1 MKLGKFG
8 LLIRLLKIMKMNEI
22 LSKNL
27 NALRNDKLKNKLLS
41 FINEG
46 KFERFSIDENLNIF
60 DKQNQVLMYEDMDA
74 ELIYVENAILSQTK
88 RYPFIFIYG
97 IGNALLLKRLCKAHY
112 QHIFVLEGNLELLI
126 LALSKVDLG
135 GELNLGG
142 IHLLDSEDPFAEFEL
157 SFYFNNPLILELHS
171 LYGLFIQN
179 NYYEKFFHQQMLNA
193 DLLCRKV
200 INNVLNA
207 KGVSI
212 PDAIFKTYKNFLFN
226 AKTMLY
232 NPPFQRLLSQRK
244 KSFKNAIV
252 VSAGPSLS
260 ANLTL
265 LKKYEEN
272 FVIFCVDGAYSVLCE
287 NGITPDYVINNDYLN
302 IALKFFE
309 ADIKEETMFICS
321 SLSSFEVVETLGV
334 RKNLCVILDPE
345 DPNVKLNF
353 LDDFGYI
360 KPGLFVS
367 YFAYCITMALGF
379 ENVIMLGQDLA
390 FSKEGNSHTDGFSL
404 GVRVEAD
411 IYEEYF
417 EVEGFGGGG
426 HKVLTHPVWNIY
438 RIYLEGFIAN
448 HAHLATFYNVSQT
461 GARIHNAVELSF
473 KECCERFA
481 TNIKPHFEPPKT
493 LTINKTQKLFDKFIF
508 FVKENIKACE
518 EVDMEALAL
527 QNALISILNSN
538 KDLPLEFLQ
547 KVDLNIRN
555 FNTIL
560 INNHLLQD
568 GKLGH
573 CVIKRG
579 DLIAEVYKKN
589 IIDEKEFLLHII
601 IAFAK
606 WLEFFRENLKI
617 KKDLLEEF
625 LSRKV

>member
-179 NYYEKFFHQQMLNA
+179 SYYEKFFHQQMLNA

-260 ANLTL
+260 ANLAL

-417 EVEGFGGGG
+417 EVEGFGGG

-481 TNIKPHFEPPKT
+481 TNIKPYFESPKT

>member
-1 MKLGKFG
+1 
-8 LLIRLLKIMKMNEI
+8 MKMNEI

-135 GELNLGG
+135 G

-179 NYYEKFFHQQMLNA
+179 SYYEKFFHQQMLNA

-411 IYEEYF
+411 FYEEYF
-417 EVEGFGGGG
+417 EVEGFGGG

>member
-179 NYYEKFFHQQMLNA
+179 SYYEKFFHQQMLNA

-481 TNIKPHFEPPKT
+481 ANIKPHFEPPKT

-601 IAFAK
+601 VAFAK

>member
-1 MKLGKFG
+1 M
-8 LLIRLLKIMKMNEI
+8 
-22 LSKNL
+22 
-27 NALRNDKLKNKLLS
+27 
-41 FINEG
+41 
-46 KFERFSIDENLNIF
+46 
-60 DKQNQVLMYEDMDA
+60 MYEDMDA

-135 GELNLGG
+135 G

-179 NYYEKFFHQQMLNA
+179 SYYEKFFHQQMLNA
-193 DLLCRKV
+193 DLLCLKV
-200 INNVLNA
+200 INNVLNS
-207 KGVSI
+207 KSVSA

-287 NGITPDYVINNDYLN
+287 NGITPDYVINNDYAN
-302 IALKFFE
+302 DALKFFE
-309 ADIKEETMFICS
+309 TDFKERTMFLCS
-321 SLSSFEVVETLGV
+321 CFSAFEVVEFLKE
-334 RKNLCVILDPE
+334 RNLCVILDPE

-367 YFAYCITMALGF
+367 YFAYCITMTLGF

-390 FSKEGNSHTDGFSL
+390 LSKEGNSHTDGFSL
-404 GVRVEAD
+404 GVRVEVD
-411 IYEEYF
+411 FYEEYF

-438 RIYLEGFIAN
+438 RIYLEDFIAN

-547 KVDLNIRN
+547 KVDLNIRK
-555 FNTIL
+555 FNAI
-560 INNHLLQD
+560 IANNSSMQEW
-568 GKLGH
+568 KLWH
-573 CVIKRG
+573 CIIKRG

-601 IAFAK
+601 VAFAK

>member
-1 MKLGKFG
+1 
-8 LLIRLLKIMKMNEI
+8 MKMNAI

-179 NYYEKFFHQQMLNA
+179 SYYEKFFHQQMLNA
-193 DLLCRKV
+193 DLLCLKV
-200 INNVLNA
+200 INNVLNS
-207 KGVSI
+207 KSVSA

-287 NGITPDYVINNDYLN
+287 NGITPDYVINNDYAN
-302 IALKFFE
+302 DALKFFE
-309 ADIKEETMFICS
+309 TDFKERTMFLCS
-321 SLSSFEVVETLGV
+321 CFSAFEVVEFLKE
-334 RKNLCVILDPE
+334 RNLCVILDPE

-367 YFAYCITMALGF
+367 YFAYCITMTLGF

-390 FSKEGNSHTDGFSL
+390 LSKEGNSHTDGFSL
-404 GVRVEAD
+404 GVRVEVD
-411 IYEEYF
+411 FYEEYF

-438 RIYLEGFIAN
+438 RIYLEDFIAN

-547 KVDLNIRN
+547 KVDLNIRK
-555 FNTIL
+555 FNAI
-560 INNHLLQD
+560 IANNSSMQEW
-568 GKLGH
+568 KLWH
-573 CVIKRG
+573 CIIKRG

-601 IAFAK
+601 VAFAK

>member
-179 NYYEKFFHQQMLNA
+179 SYYEKFFHQQMLNA

-287 NGITPDYVINNDYLN
+287 NGITPDYVINNDYAN
-302 IALKFFE
+302 DALKFFE
-309 ADIKEETMFICS
+309 TDFKERTMFLCS
-321 SLSSFEVVETLGV
+321 CFSAFEVVEFLKE
-334 RKNLCVILDPE
+334 RNLCVILDPE

-367 YFAYCITMALGF
+367 YFAYCITMTLGF

-390 FSKEGNSHTDGFSL
+390 LSKEGNSHTDGFSL
-404 GVRVEAD
+404 GVRVEVD
-411 IYEEYF
+411 FYEEYF

-438 RIYLEGFIAN
+438 RIYLEDFIAN

-547 KVDLNIRN
+547 KVDLNIRK
-555 FNTIL
+555 FNAI
-560 INNHLLQD
+560 IANNSSMQEW
-568 GKLGH
+568 KLWH
-573 CVIKRG
+573 CIIKRG

-601 IAFAK
+601 VAFAK

>member
-179 NYYEKFFHQQMLNA
+179 SYYEKFFHQQMLNA

-260 ANLTL
+260 ANLAL

-417 EVEGFGGGG
+417 EVEGFGGG

-481 TNIKPHFEPPKT
+481 TNIKPYFEPPKT

-579 DLIAEVYKKN
+579 DL
-589 IIDEKEFLLHII
+589 
-601 IAFAK
+601 
-606 WLEFFRENLKI
+606 
-617 KKDLLEEF
+617 
-625 LSRKV
+625 

>member
-1 MKLGKFG
+1 M
-8 LLIRLLKIMKMNEI
+8 
-22 LSKNL
+22 
-27 NALRNDKLKNKLLS
+27 
-41 FINEG
+41 
-46 KFERFSIDENLNIF
+46 
-60 DKQNQVLMYEDMDA
+60 MYEDMGA
-74 ELIYVENAILSQTK
+74 ELDFVENAILSQTK

-135 GELNLGG
+135 G

-179 NYYEKFFHQQMLNA
+179 SYYEKFFHQQMLNA
-193 DLLCRKV
+193 DLLCLKV
-200 INNVLNA
+200 INNVLNS
-207 KGVSI
+207 KSVSA

-287 NGITPDYVINNDYLN
+287 NGITPDYVINNDYAN
-302 IALKFFE
+302 DALKFFE
-309 ADIKEETMFICS
+309 TDFKERTMFLCS
-321 SLSSFEVVETLGV
+321 CFSAFEVVEFLKE
-334 RKNLCVILDPE
+334 RNLCVILDPE

-367 YFAYCITMALGF
+367 YFAYCITMTLGF

-390 FSKEGNSHTDGFSL
+390 LSKEGNSHTDGFSL
-404 GVRVEAD
+404 GVRVEVD
-411 IYEEYF
+411 FYEEYF

-438 RIYLEGFIAN
+438 RIYLEDFIAN

-547 KVDLNIRN
+547 KVDLNIRK
-555 FNTIL
+555 FNAI
-560 INNHLLQD
+560 IANNSSMQEW
-568 GKLGH
+568 KLWH
-573 CVIKRG
+573 CIIKRG

-601 IAFAK
+601 VAFAK

>member
-179 NYYEKFFHQQMLNA
+179 SYYEKFFHQQMLNA

-390 FSKEGNSHTDGFSL
+390 FSKKGNSHTDGFSL

-417 EVEGFGGGG
+417 EVEGFGGG

-579 DLIAEVYKKN
+579 DLIA
-589 IIDEKEFLLHII
+589 
-601 IAFAK
+601 
-606 WLEFFRENLKI
+606 
-617 KKDLLEEF
+617 
-625 LSRKV
+625 

>member
-1 MKLGKFG
+1 
-8 LLIRLLKIMKMNEI
+8 MKMNEI
-22 LSKNL
+22 LNKNL
-27 NALRNDKLKNKLLS
+27 NALRNDKLKNKLLV

-60 DKQNQVLMYEDMDA
+60 DKQNQVLMYENMDA
-74 ELIYVENAILSQTK
+74 EIAYVENAILSQTK

-126 LALSKVDLG
+126 LALSKVNLG
-135 GELNLGG
+135 EELNLGG

-179 NYYEKFFHQQMLNA
+179 SYYEKFFHQQMLNA

-212 PDAIFKTYKNFLFN
+212 PDAISKTYKNFLFN

-260 ANLTL
+260 ANLAL

-272 FVIFCVDGAYSVLCE
+272 FVIFCVDEAYSVLCE
-287 NGITPDYVINNDYLN
+287 NGITPDYVINSDYLN
-302 IALKFFE
+302 VALKFFE

-321 SLSSFEVVETLGV
+321 SLSAFEVVETLGV

-353 LDDFGYI
+353 LNDFGYI

-367 YFAYCITMALGF
+367 YFAYSLTMVLGF
-379 ENVIMLGQDLA
+379 ENIIMLGQDLA
-390 FSKEGNSHTDGFSL
+390 LSKEGNSHTDGFSL

-417 EVEGFGGGG
+417 EVEGFGGG

-481 TNIKPHFEPPKT
+481 TSAKPYFEPPKT
-493 LTINKTQKLFDKFIF
+493 LTINKTQKLFDKFILF
-508 FVKENIKACE
+508 AKENIKACE
-518 EVDMEALAL
+518 EIDGEALAL
-527 QNALISILNSN
+527 QNALINILNSG

-589 IIDEKEFLLHII
+589 IIDEKEFLLHIMV
-601 IAFAK
+601 AFAK

-625 LSRKV
+625 LSQKV

>member
-1 MKLGKFG
+1 
-8 LLIRLLKIMKMNEI
+8 MKMNEI

-126 LALSKVDLG
+126 LALSRVDLG

-179 NYYEKFFHQQMLNA
+179 SYYEKFFHQQMLNA
-193 DLLCRKV
+193 DLLCLKV
-200 INNVLNA
+200 INNVLNS
-207 KGVSI
+207 KSVSA

-287 NGITPDYVINNDYLN
+287 NGITPDYVINNDYAN
-302 IALKFFE
+302 DALKFFE
-309 ADIKEETMFICS
+309 TDFKERTMFLCS
-321 SLSSFEVVETLGV
+321 CFSAFEVVEFLKE
-334 RKNLCVILDPE
+334 RNLCVILDPE

-367 YFAYCITMALGF
+367 YFAYCITMTLGF

-390 FSKEGNSHTDGFSL
+390 LSKEGNSHTDGFSL
-404 GVRVEAD
+404 GVRVEVD
-411 IYEEYF
+411 FYEEYF

-438 RIYLEGFIAN
+438 RIYLEDFIAN

-547 KVDLNIRN
+547 KVDLNIRK
-555 FNTIL
+555 FNAI
-560 INNHLLQD
+560 IANNSSMQEW
-568 GKLGH
+568 KLWH
-573 CVIKRG
+573 CIIKRG

-601 IAFAK
+601 VAFAK

>member
-1 MKLGKFG
+1 MLKLC
-8 LLIRLLKIMKMNEI
+8 
-22 LSKNL
+22 
-27 NALRNDKLKNKLLS
+27 
-41 FINEG
+41 FI
-46 KFERFSIDENLNIF
+46 I
-60 DKQNQVLMYEDMDA
+60 
-74 ELIYVENAILSQTK
+74 
-88 RYPFIFIYG
+88 
-97 IGNALLLKRLCKAHY
+97 
-112 QHIFVLEGNLELLI
+112 
-126 LALSKVDLG
+126 
-135 GELNLGG
+135 
-142 IHLLDSEDPFAEFEL
+142 
-157 SFYFNNPLILELHS
+157 
-171 LYGLFIQN
+171 
-179 NYYEKFFHQQMLNA
+179 
-193 DLLCRKV
+193 
-200 INNVLNA
+200 
-207 KGVSI
+207 
-212 PDAIFKTYKNFLFN
+212 
-226 AKTMLY
+226 
-232 NPPFQRLLSQRK
+232 LLSQRK

-417 EVEGFGGGG
+417 EVEGFGGG

-601 IAFAK
+601 VAFAK

>member
-1 MKLGKFG
+1 
-8 LLIRLLKIMKMNEI
+8 MKMNEI

-135 GELNLGG
+135 G

-179 NYYEKFFHQQMLNA
+179 SYYEKFFHQQMLNA
-193 DLLCRKV
+193 DLLCLKV
-200 INNVLNA
+200 INNVLNS
-207 KGVSI
+207 KSVSA

-287 NGITPDYVINNDYLN
+287 NGITPDYVINNDYAN
-302 IALKFFE
+302 DALKFFE
-309 ADIKEETMFICS
+309 TDFKERTMFLCS
-321 SLSSFEVVETLGV
+321 CFSAFEVVEFLKE
-334 RKNLCVILDPE
+334 RNLCVILDPE

-367 YFAYCITMALGF
+367 YFAYCITMTLGF

-390 FSKEGNSHTDGFSL
+390 LSKEGNSHTDGFSL
-404 GVRVEAD
+404 GVRVEVD
-411 IYEEYF
+411 FYEEYF

-438 RIYLEGFIAN
+438 RIYLEDFIAN

-547 KVDLNIRN
+547 KVDLNIRK
-555 FNTIL
+555 FNAI
-560 INNHLLQD
+560 IANNSSMQEW
-568 GKLGH
+568 KLWH
-573 CVIKRG
+573 CIIKRG

-601 IAFAK
+601 VAFAK

>member
-1 MKLGKFG
+1 
-8 LLIRLLKIMKMNEI
+8 MKMNEI

-27 NALRNDKLKNKLLS
+27 NALRNDKLTNKLLA
-41 FINEG
+41 FINGGGGGELG
-46 KFERFSIDENLNIF
+46 RFSIDENLNIF
-60 DKQNQVLMYEDMDA
+60 DKQNQVLMYEDMSA
-74 ELIYVENAILSQTK
+74 ELDFVENAILSQTK

-126 LALSKVDLG
+126 LALSKVDLSE
-135 GELNLGG
+135 ELKLGG
-142 IHLLDSEDPFAEFEL
+142 IHVLDSEDPFAEFEL

-179 NYYEKFFHQQMLNA
+179 SYYEKFFHQQMLNA

-207 KGVSI
+207 KGVST
-212 PDAIFKTYKNFLFN
+212 PEAIFKTYKNFLFN
-226 AKTMLY
+226 VKTMLY

-260 ANLTL
+260 ANLAL

-287 NGITPDYVINNDYLN
+287 NNITPDYVINNDYDSL
-302 IALKFFE
+302 ALKFFE

-411 IYEEYF
+411 FYEEYF
-417 EVEGFGGGG
+417 EVEGFGGG

>member
-1 MKLGKFG
+1 
-8 LLIRLLKIMKMNEI
+8 MKMNEI

-179 NYYEKFFHQQMLNA
+179 SYYEKFFHQQMLNA
-193 DLLCRKV
+193 DLLCLKV
-200 INNVLNA
+200 INNVLNS
-207 KGVSI
+207 KSVSA

-287 NGITPDYVINNDYLN
+287 NGITPDYVINNDYAN
-302 IALKFFE
+302 DALKFFE
-309 ADIKEETMFICS
+309 TDFKERTMFLCS
-321 SLSSFEVVETLGV
+321 CFSDFEVVEFLKE
-334 RKNLCVILDPE
+334 RNLCVILDPE

-367 YFAYCITMALGF
+367 YFAYCITMTLGF

-390 FSKEGNSHTDGFSL
+390 LSKEGNSHTDGFSL
-404 GVRVEAD
+404 GVRVEVD
-411 IYEEYF
+411 FYEEYF

-438 RIYLEGFIAN
+438 RIYLEDFIAN

-481 TNIKPHFEPPKT
+481 ANIKPHFEPPKT

-547 KVDLNIRN
+547 KVDLNIRK
-555 FNTIL
+555 FNAI
-560 INNHLLQD
+560 IANNSSMQEW
-568 GKLGH
+568 KLWH
-573 CVIKRG
+573 CIIKRG

-601 IAFAK
+601 VAFAK

>member
-1 MKLGKFG
+1 
-8 LLIRLLKIMKMNEI
+8 MNEI

-179 NYYEKFFHQQMLNA
+179 SYYEKFFHQQMLNA
-193 DLLCRKV
+193 DLLCLKV
-200 INNVLNA
+200 INNVLNS
-207 KGVSI
+207 KSVSA

-287 NGITPDYVINNDYLN
+287 NGITPDYVINNDYAN
-302 IALKFFE
+302 DALKFFE
-309 ADIKEETMFICS
+309 TDFKERTMFLCS
-321 SLSSFEVVETLGV
+321 CFSAFEVVEFLKE
-334 RKNLCVILDPE
+334 RNLCVILDPE

-367 YFAYCITMALGF
+367 YFAYCITMTLGF

-390 FSKEGNSHTDGFSL
+390 LSKEGNSHTDGFSL
-404 GVRVEAD
+404 GVRVEVD
-411 IYEEYF
+411 FYEEYF

-438 RIYLEGFIAN
+438 RIYLEDFIAN

-547 KVDLNIRN
+547 KVDLNIRK
-555 FNTIL
+555 FNAI
-560 INNHLLQD
+560 IANNSSMQEW
-568 GKLGH
+568 KLWH
-573 CVIKRG
+573 CIIKRG

-601 IAFAK
+601 VAFAK

>member
-1 MKLGKFG
+1 
-8 LLIRLLKIMKMNEI
+8 MKMNEI

-179 NYYEKFFHQQMLNA
+179 SYYEKFFHQQMLNA

-287 NGITPDYVINNDYLN
+287 NGITPDYVINNDYAN
-302 IALKFFE
+302 DALKFFE
-309 ADIKEETMFICS
+309 TDIKEETMFICS

-417 EVEGFGGGG
+417 EVECFGGG

-481 TNIKPHFEPPKT
+481 TNIKPYFEPPKT

-568 GKLGH
+568 GKLEH

>member
-1 MKLGKFG
+1 
-8 LLIRLLKIMKMNEI
+8 MKMNEI

-27 NALRNDKLKNKLLS
+27 NALRNEKLKNKLLA
-41 FINEG
+41 FISEG

-60 DKQNQVLMYEDMDA
+60 DKQNQVLMYEDMEA
-74 ELIYVENAILSQTK
+74 ELTYAENAILVQTR

-97 IGNALLLKRLCKAHY
+97 IGNALLLKRLSKAHY

-179 NYYEKFFHQQMLNA
+179 GYYDKFFHQQMLNA

-200 INNVLNA
+200 INNVLNS
-207 KGVSI
+207 KGVTL

-226 AKTMLY
+226 VKTMLY

-244 KSFKNAIV
+244 KSFKNAVV

-265 LKKYEEN
+265 LKKYEEH

-287 NGITPDYVINNDYLN
+287 NGITPDYVINNDYESL
-302 IALKFFE
+302 ALKFFNTNFN
-309 ADIKEETMFICS
+309 KQTTFICS
-321 SLSSFEVVETLGV
+321 SLSAFEVVEVL
-334 RKNLCVILDPE
+334 KDANLCVVMDPE
-345 DPNVKLNF
+345 DPNVRLNF

-390 FSKEGNSHTDGFSL
+390 LSKEGNSHTDGFSL
-404 GVRVEAD
+404 GVRVEVD
-411 IYEEYF
+411 LYEEYF
-417 EVEGFGGGG
+417 EVEGFGGG

-448 HAHLATFYNVSQT
+448 HAHLATFYNASQT
-461 GARIHNAVELSF
+461 GARIHNAVELNF
-473 KECCERFA
+473 KECCEKFA
-481 TNIKPHFEPPKT
+481 TSTKPHFEPPKT
-493 LTINKTQKLFDKFIF
+493 LTINKIQKLFDKFIF
-508 FVKENIKACE
+508 FAKENIKACE
-518 EVDMEALAL
+518 EIDEEALIL
-527 QNALISILNSN
+527 QNALATILNSN

-547 KVDLNIRN
+547 KVDLNIRK
-555 FNTIL
+555 FNTLL
-560 INNHLLQD
+560 INNKLIQD

-601 IAFAK
+601 DAFAK

-625 LSRKV
+625 LSQKV

>member
-1 MKLGKFG
+1 
-8 LLIRLLKIMKMNEI
+8 MKMNEI

-27 NALRNDKLKNKLLS
+27 NALRNDKLKNKLLA

-60 DKQNQVLMYEDMDA
+60 DKQNQVLMYEDMSA
-74 ELIYVENAILSQTK
+74 ELDFVENAILSQTK

-126 LALSKVDLG
+126 LALSKIDLG

-179 NYYEKFFHQQMLNA
+179 SYYEKFFHQQMLDA
-193 DLLCRKV
+193 DLLCLKV
-200 INNVLNA
+200 INNVLNS
-207 KGVSI
+207 KSVSA

-287 NGITPDYVINNDYLN
+287 NGITPDYVINNDYAN
-302 IALKFFE
+302 DALKFFE
-309 ADIKEETMFICS
+309 TDFKERTMFLCS
-321 SLSSFEVVETLGV
+321 CFSAFEVVEFLKE
-334 RKNLCVILDPE
+334 RNLCVILDPE

-353 LDDFGYI
+353 LDDFSYI

-367 YFAYCITMALGF
+367 YFAYCITMTLGF

-390 FSKEGNSHTDGFSL
+390 LSKEGNSHTDGFSL
-404 GVRVEAD
+404 GVRVEVD
-411 IYEEYF
+411 FYEEYF

-438 RIYLEGFIAN
+438 RIYLEDFIAN

-547 KVDLNIRN
+547 KVDLNIRK
-555 FNTIL
+555 FNAI
-560 INNHLLQD
+560 IANNSSMQEW
-568 GKLGH
+568 KLWH
-573 CVIKRG
+573 CIIKRG

-601 IAFAK
+601 VAFAK

>member
-1 MKLGKFG
+1 
-8 LLIRLLKIMKMNEI
+8 MKMNEI

-126 LALSKVDLG
+126 LALSRVNLG
-135 GELNLGG
+135 EELNLGG

-179 NYYEKFFHQQMLNA
+179 SYYEKFFHQQMLNA

-417 EVEGFGGGG
+417 EVEGFGGG

>member
-112 QHIFVLEGNLELLI
+112 RHIFVLEGNLELLI

-179 NYYEKFFHQQMLNA
+179 SYYEKFFHQQMLNA
-193 DLLCRKV
+193 NLLCLKV
-200 INNVLNA
+200 INNVLNS
-207 KGVSI
+207 KSVSA

-287 NGITPDYVINNDYLN
+287 NGITPDYVINNDYAN
-302 IALKFFE
+302 DALKFFE
-309 ADIKEETMFICS
+309 TDFKERTMFLCS
-321 SLSSFEVVETLGV
+321 CFSAFEVVEFLKE
-334 RKNLCVILDPE
+334 RNLCVILDPE

-367 YFAYCITMALGF
+367 YFAYCITMTLGF

-390 FSKEGNSHTDGFSL
+390 LSKEGNSHTDGFSL
-404 GVRVEAD
+404 GVRVEVD
-411 IYEEYF
+411 FYEEYF

-438 RIYLEGFIAN
+438 RIYLEDFIAN

-547 KVDLNIRN
+547 KVDLNIRK
-555 FNTIL
+555 FNAI
-560 INNHLLQD
+560 IANNSSMQEW
-568 GKLGH
+568 KLWH
-573 CVIKRG
+573 CIIKRG

-601 IAFAK
+601 VAFAK

>member
-135 GELNLGG
+135 G

-179 NYYEKFFHQQMLNA
+179 SYYEKFFHQQMLNA
-193 DLLCRKV
+193 DLLCLKV
-200 INNVLNA
+200 INNVLNS
-207 KGVSI
+207 KSVSA

-287 NGITPDYVINNDYLN
+287 NGITPDYVINNDYAN
-302 IALKFFE
+302 DALKFFE
-309 ADIKEETMFICS
+309 TDFKERTMFLCS
-321 SLSSFEVVETLGV
+321 CFSAFEVVEFLKE
-334 RKNLCVILDPE
+334 RNLCVILDPE

-367 YFAYCITMALGF
+367 YFAYCITMTLGF

-390 FSKEGNSHTDGFSL
+390 LSKEGNSHTDGFSL
-404 GVRVEAD
+404 GVRVEVD
-411 IYEEYF
+411 FYEEYF

-438 RIYLEGFIAN
+438 RIYLEDFIAN

-481 TNIKPHFEPPKT
+481 ANIKPHFEPPKT

-547 KVDLNIRN
+547 KVDLNIRK
-555 FNTIL
+555 FNAI
-560 INNHLLQD
+560 IANNSSMQEW
-568 GKLGH
+568 KLWH
-573 CVIKRG
+573 CIIKRG

-601 IAFAK
+601 VAFAK

>member
-74 ELIYVENAILSQTK
+74 ELIYVENTILSQTK

-179 NYYEKFFHQQMLNA
+179 SYYEKFFHQQMLNA
-193 DLLCRKV
+193 NLLCLKV
-200 INNVLNA
+200 INNVLNS
-207 KGVSI
+207 KSVSA

-287 NGITPDYVINNDYLN
+287 NGITPDYVINNDYAN
-302 IALKFFE
+302 DALKFFE
-309 ADIKEETMFICS
+309 TDFKERTMFLCS
-321 SLSSFEVVETLGV
+321 CFSAFEVVEFLKE
-334 RKNLCVILDPE
+334 RNLCVILDPE

-367 YFAYCITMALGF
+367 YFAYCITMTLGF

-390 FSKEGNSHTDGFSL
+390 LSKEGNSHTDGFSL
-404 GVRVEAD
+404 GVRVEVD
-411 IYEEYF
+411 FYEEYF

-438 RIYLEGFIAN
+438 RIYLEDFIAN

-547 KVDLNIRN
+547 KVDLNIRK
-555 FNTIL
+555 FNAI
-560 INNHLLQD
+560 IANNSSMQEW
-568 GKLGH
+568 KLWH
-573 CVIKRG
+573 CIIKRG

-601 IAFAK
+601 VAFAK

>member
-179 NYYEKFFHQQMLNA
+179 SYYEKFFHQQMLNA

-232 NPPFQRLLSQRK
+232 NPPFQRLLLQRK

-390 FSKEGNSHTDGFSL
+390 FSKKGNSHTDGFSL

-417 EVEGFGGGG
+417 EVEGFGGG

>member
-1 MKLGKFG
+1 
-8 LLIRLLKIMKMNEI
+8 MKMNEI

-112 QHIFVLEGNLELLI
+112 RHIFVLEGNLELLI

-193 DLLCRKV
+193 DLLCLKV
-200 INNVLNA
+200 INNVLNS
-207 KGVSI
+207 KSVSA

-287 NGITPDYVINNDYLN
+287 NGITPDYVINNDYAN
-302 IALKFFE
+302 DALKFFE
-309 ADIKEETMFICS
+309 TDFKERTMFLCS
-321 SLSSFEVVETLGV
+321 CFSAFEVVEFLKE
-334 RKNLCVILDPE
+334 RNLCVILDPE

-367 YFAYCITMALGF
+367 YFAYCITMTLGF

-390 FSKEGNSHTDGFSL
+390 LSKEGNSHTDGFSL
-404 GVRVEAD
+404 GVRVEVD
-411 IYEEYF
+411 FYEEYF

-547 KVDLNIRN
+547 KVDLNIRK
-555 FNTIL
+555 FNAI
-560 INNHLLQD
+560 IANNSSMQEW
-568 GKLGH
+568 KLWH
-573 CVIKRG
+573 CIIKRG

-601 IAFAK
+601 VAFAK

>member
-1 MKLGKFG
+1 
-8 LLIRLLKIMKMNEI
+8 MNEI

-126 LALSKVDLG
+126 LALSRVNLG
-135 GELNLGG
+135 EELNLGG

-179 NYYEKFFHQQMLNA
+179 SYYEKFFHQQMLNA

-417 EVEGFGGGG
+417 EVEGFGGG

-606 WLEFFRENLKI
+606 WLEFFRENLKV

>member
-1 MKLGKFG
+1 
-8 LLIRLLKIMKMNEI
+8 MKMNEI

-27 NALRNDKLKNKLLS
+27 NALRNDKLTNKLLA
-41 FINEG
+41 FINGGGGGELG
-46 KFERFSIDENLNIF
+46 RFSIDENLNIF
-60 DKQNQVLMYEDMDA
+60 DKQNQVLMYEDMSA
-74 ELIYVENAILSQTK
+74 ELDFVENAILSQTK

-126 LALSKVDLG
+126 LALSKVDLSE
-135 GELNLGG
+135 ELKLGG
-142 IHLLDSEDPFAEFEL
+142 IHVLDSEDPFAEFEL

-179 NYYEKFFHQQMLNA
+179 SYYEKFFHQQMLNA

-207 KGVSI
+207 KGVSA
-212 PDAIFKTYKNFLFN
+212 PEAIFKTYKNFLFN
-226 AKTMLY
+226 VKTMLY

-260 ANLTL
+260 ANLAL

-272 FVIFCVDGAYSVLCE
+272 FIIFCVDGAYSVLCE
-287 NGITPDYVINNDYLN
+287 NNITPDYVINNDYDSL
-302 IALKFFE
+302 ALKFFE
-309 ADIKEETMFICS
+309 ADIKERTMFLCS
-321 SLSSFEVVETLGV
+321 SCSAFEVVERLK
-334 RKNLCVILDPE
+334 RYHLCVIFDLE
-345 DPNVKLNF
+345 ESEKLNF
-353 LDDFGYI
+353 LDDFGYV
-360 KPGLFVS
+360 KSELFIS
-367 YFAYCITMALGF
+367 YFAYCIAMKLGF

-390 FSKEGNSHTDGFSL
+390 LSKEGNSHTDGFSL

-417 EVEGFGGGG
+417 EVEGFGG
-426 HKVLTHPVWNIY
+426 KVLTHPVWNIY
-438 RIYLEGFIAN
+438 RIHLEGFIAN

-473 KECCERFA
+473 KECCEKFA
-481 TNIKPHFEPPKT
+481 TDLKPHFEPPET
-493 LTINKTQKLFDKFIF
+493 LAFNEIQKLFDKFIF

-547 KVDLNIRN
+547 KVDLNIRK
-555 FNTIL
+555 FNAIVA
-560 INNHLLQD
+560 NNSSMQD
-568 GKLGH
+568 WKLWH
-573 CVIKRG
+573 CIIKRG

-589 IIDEKEFLLHII
+589 IIDEKEFLLHIMV
-601 IAFAK
+601 AFVK

>member
-1 MKLGKFG
+1 
-8 LLIRLLKIMKMNEI
+8 MKMNEI

-135 GELNLGG
+135 GIHLLDLGG

-179 NYYEKFFHQQMLNA
+179 SYYEKFFHQQMLNA

>member
-1 MKLGKFG
+1 
-8 LLIRLLKIMKMNEI
+8 MNEI

-112 QHIFVLEGNLELLI
+112 RHIFVLEGNLELLI

-179 NYYEKFFHQQMLNA
+179 SYYEKFFHQQMLNA
-193 DLLCRKV
+193 DLLCLKV
-200 INNVLNA
+200 INNVLNS
-207 KGVSI
+207 KSVSA

-287 NGITPDYVINNDYLN
+287 NGITPDYVINNDYAN
-302 IALKFFE
+302 DALKFFE
-309 ADIKEETMFICS
+309 TDFKERTMFLCS
-321 SLSSFEVVETLGV
+321 CFSAFEVVEFLKE
-334 RKNLCVILDPE
+334 RNLCVILDPE

-367 YFAYCITMALGF
+367 YFAYCITMTLGF

-390 FSKEGNSHTDGFSL
+390 LSKEGNSHTDGFSL
-404 GVRVEAD
+404 GVRVEVD
-411 IYEEYF
+411 FYEEYF

-438 RIYLEGFIAN
+438 RIYLEDFIAN

-547 KVDLNIRN
+547 KVDLNIRK
-555 FNTIL
+555 FNAI
-560 INNHLLQD
+560 IANNSSMQEW
-568 GKLGH
+568 KLWH
-573 CVIKRG
+573 CIIKRG

-601 IAFAK
+601 VAFAK

>member
-1 MKLGKFG
+1 
-8 LLIRLLKIMKMNEI
+8 MKMNEI

-179 NYYEKFFHQQMLNA
+179 SYYEKFFHQQMLNA

-200 INNVLNA
+200 INNVLNS
-207 KGVSI
+207 KSVSA

-287 NGITPDYVINNDYLN
+287 NGITPDYVINNDYAN
-302 IALKFFE
+302 DALKFFE
-309 ADIKEETMFICS
+309 TDFKERTMFLCS
-321 SLSSFEVVETLGV
+321 CFSAFEVVEFLKE
-334 RKNLCVILDPE
+334 RNLCVILDPE

-367 YFAYCITMALGF
+367 YFAYCIAMALGF

-390 FSKEGNSHTDGFSL
+390 LSKEGNSHTDGFSL
-404 GVRVEAD
+404 GVRVEVD
-411 IYEEYF
+411 FYEEYF

-438 RIYLEGFIAN
+438 RIYLEDFIAN

-547 KVDLNIRN
+547 KVDLNIRK
-555 FNTIL
+555 FNAI
-560 INNHLLQD
+560 IANNSSMQEW
-568 GKLGH
+568 KLWH
-573 CVIKRG
+573 CIIKRG

-601 IAFAK
+601 VAFAK

>member
-126 LALSKVDLG
+126 LALSRVDLG

-179 NYYEKFFHQQMLNA
+179 SYYEKFFHQQMLNA
-193 DLLCRKV
+193 DLLCLKV
-200 INNVLNA
+200 INNVLNS
-207 KGVSI
+207 KSVSA

-287 NGITPDYVINNDYLN
+287 NGITPDYVINNDYAN
-302 IALKFFE
+302 DALKFFE
-309 ADIKEETMFICS
+309 TDFKERTMFLCS
-321 SLSSFEVVETLGV
+321 CFSAFEVVEFLKE
-334 RKNLCVILDPE
+334 RNLCVILDPE

-367 YFAYCITMALGF
+367 YFAYCITMTLGF

-390 FSKEGNSHTDGFSL
+390 LSKEGNSHTDGFSL
-404 GVRVEAD
+404 GVRVEVD
-411 IYEEYF
+411 FYEEYF

-438 RIYLEGFIAN
+438 RIYLEDFIAN

-547 KVDLNIRN
+547 KVDLNIRK
-555 FNTIL
+555 FNAI
-560 INNHLLQD
+560 IANNSSMQEW
-568 GKLGH
+568 KLWH
-573 CVIKRG
+573 CIIKRG

-601 IAFAK
+601 VAFAK

>member
-179 NYYEKFFHQQMLNA
+179 SYYEKFFHQQMLNA

-260 ANLTL
+260 ANLAL

-287 NGITPDYVINNDYLN
+287 NGITPDYVINNDYESV
-302 IALKFFE
+302 ALKFF
-309 ADIKEETMFICS
+309 DTNFNKQTMFICS
-321 SLSSFEVVETLGV
+321 SLSALEVVEVLKDT
-334 RKNLCVILDPE
+334 NLCVVMDPE

-367 YFAYCITMALGF
+367 YFAYCIAMALGF

-390 FSKEGNSHTDGFSL
+390 LSKEGNSHTDGFSL
-404 GVRVEAD
+404 GVRVEVD
-411 IYEEYF
+411 FYEEYF
-417 EVEGFGGGG
+417 EVEGIGGR
-426 HKVLTHPVWNIY
+426 VLTHPVWNIY

-481 TNIKPHFEPPKT
+481 ANIKPHFEPPKT
-493 LTINKTQKLFDKFIF
+493 LTTNKTQKLFDKFILF
-508 FVKENIKACE
+508 AKENVKACE
-518 EVDMEALAL
+518 EIDMEALTL

-589 IIDEKEFLLHII
+589 IVDEKEFLLHIMV
-601 IAFAK
+601 AFVK

>member
-135 GELNLGG
+135 G

-179 NYYEKFFHQQMLNA
+179 SYYEKFFHQQMLNA

-411 IYEEYF
+411 FYEEYF
-417 EVEGFGGGG
+417 EVEGFGGG

>member
-1 MKLGKFG
+1 
-8 LLIRLLKIMKMNEI
+8 MKMNEI

-112 QHIFVLEGNLELLI
+112 RHIFVLEGNLELLI

-135 GELNLGG
+135 GELNLGE

-179 NYYEKFFHQQMLNA
+179 SYYEKFFHQQMLNA
-193 DLLCRKV
+193 DLLCLKV
-200 INNVLNA
+200 INNVLNS
-207 KGVSI
+207 KSVSA

-287 NGITPDYVINNDYLN
+287 NGITPDYVINNDYAN
-302 IALKFFE
+302 DALKFFE
-309 ADIKEETMFICS
+309 TDFKERTMFLCS
-321 SLSSFEVVETLGV
+321 CFSAFEVVEFLKE
-334 RKNLCVILDPE
+334 RNLCVILDPE

-367 YFAYCITMALGF
+367 YFAYCITMTLGF

-390 FSKEGNSHTDGFSL
+390 LSKEGNSHTDGFSL
-404 GVRVEAD
+404 GVRVEVD
-411 IYEEYF
+411 FYEEYF

-438 RIYLEGFIAN
+438 RIYLEDFIAN

-547 KVDLNIRN
+547 KVDLNIRK
-555 FNTIL
+555 FNAI
-560 INNHLLQD
+560 IANNSSMQEW
-568 GKLGH
+568 KLWH
-573 CVIKRG
+573 CIIKRG

-601 IAFAK
+601 VAFAK

>member
-1 MKLGKFG
+1 
-8 LLIRLLKIMKMNEI
+8 MKMNEI

-179 NYYEKFFHQQMLNA
+179 SYYEKFFHQQMLNA
-193 DLLCRKV
+193 DLLCLKV
-200 INNVLNA
+200 INNVLNS
-207 KGVSI
+207 KSVSA

-226 AKTMLY
+226 AKTMLHH
-232 NPPFQRLLSQRK
+232 PPFQRLLSQRK

-287 NGITPDYVINNDYLN
+287 NGITPDYVINNDYAN
-302 IALKFFE
+302 DALKFFE
-309 ADIKEETMFICS
+309 TDFKERTMFLCS
-321 SLSSFEVVETLGV
+321 CFSAFEVVEFLKE
-334 RKNLCVILDPE
+334 RNLCVILDPE

-367 YFAYCITMALGF
+367 YFAYCITMTLGF

-390 FSKEGNSHTDGFSL
+390 LSKEGNSHTDGFSL
-404 GVRVEAD
+404 GVRVEVD
-411 IYEEYF
+411 FYEEYF

-438 RIYLEGFIAN
+438 RIYLEDFIAN

-547 KVDLNIRN
+547 KVDLNIRK
-555 FNTIL
+555 FNAI
-560 INNHLLQD
+560 IANNSSMQEW
-568 GKLGH
+568 KLWH
-573 CVIKRG
+573 CIIKRG

-601 IAFAK
+601 VAFAK

>member
-1 MKLGKFG
+1 
-8 LLIRLLKIMKMNEI
+8 MKMNEI

-60 DKQNQVLMYEDMDA
+60 DKQNQVLMYEDMGA
-74 ELIYVENAILSQTK
+74 ELDFVENAILSQTK

-179 NYYEKFFHQQMLNA
+179 SYYEKFFHQQMLNA
-193 DLLCRKV
+193 DLLCLKV
-200 INNVLNA
+200 INNVLNS
-207 KGVSI
+207 KSVSA

-287 NGITPDYVINNDYLN
+287 NGITPDYVINNDYAN
-302 IALKFFE
+302 DALKFFE
-309 ADIKEETMFICS
+309 TDFKERTMFLCS
-321 SLSSFEVVETLGV
+321 CFSAFEVVEFLKE
-334 RKNLCVILDPE
+334 RNLCVILDPE

-547 KVDLNIRN
+547 KVDLNIRK
-555 FNTIL
+555 FNAI
-560 INNHLLQD
+560 IANNSSMQEW
-568 GKLGH
+568 KLWH
-573 CVIKRG
+573 CIIKRG

-601 IAFAK
+601 VAFAK

>member
-1 MKLGKFG
+1 
-8 LLIRLLKIMKMNEI
+8 MKMNEI

-179 NYYEKFFHQQMLNA
+179 SYYEKFFHQQMLNA
-193 DLLCRKV
+193 DLLCLKV
-200 INNVLNA
+200 INNVLNS
-207 KGVSI
+207 KSVSA

-287 NGITPDYVINNDYLN
+287 NGITPDYVINNDYAN
-302 IALKFFE
+302 DALKFFE
-309 ADIKEETMFICS
+309 TDFKERTMFLCS
-321 SLSSFEVVETLGV
+321 CFSAFEVVEFLKE
-334 RKNLCVILDPE
+334 RNLCVILDPE

-367 YFAYCITMALGF
+367 YFAYCITMTLGF

-390 FSKEGNSHTDGFSL
+390 LSKEGNSHTDGFSL
-404 GVRVEAD
+404 GVRVEVD
-411 IYEEYF
+411 FYEEYF

-438 RIYLEGFIAN
+438 RIYLEDFIAN

-547 KVDLNIRN
+547 KVDLNIRK
-555 FNTIL
+555 FNAI
-560 INNHLLQD
+560 IANNSSMQEW
-568 GKLGH
+568 KLWH
-573 CVIKRG
+573 CIIKRG

-589 IIDEKEFLLHII
+589 IIDEEEFLLHII

-625 LSRKV
+625 LSQKV

>member
-1 MKLGKFG
+1 
-8 LLIRLLKIMKMNEI
+8 MNAI

-179 NYYEKFFHQQMLNA
+179 SYYEKFFHQQMLNA
-193 DLLCRKV
+193 DLLCLKV
-200 INNVLNA
+200 INNVLNS
-207 KGVSI
+207 KSVSA

-287 NGITPDYVINNDYLN
+287 NGITPDYVINNDYAN
-302 IALKFFE
+302 DALKFFE
-309 ADIKEETMFICS
+309 TDFKERTMFLCS
-321 SLSSFEVVETLGV
+321 CFSAFEVVEFLKE
-334 RKNLCVILDPE
+334 RNLCVILDPE

-367 YFAYCITMALGF
+367 YFAYCITMTLGF

-390 FSKEGNSHTDGFSL
+390 LSKEGNSHTDGFSL
-404 GVRVEAD
+404 GVRVEVD
-411 IYEEYF
+411 FYEEYF

-438 RIYLEGFIAN
+438 RIYLEDFIAN

-547 KVDLNIRN
+547 KVDLNIRK
-555 FNTIL
+555 FNAI
-560 INNHLLQD
+560 IANNSSMQEW
-568 GKLGH
+568 KLWH
-573 CVIKRG
+573 CIIKRG

-601 IAFAK
+601 VAFAK

>member
-1 MKLGKFG
+1 
-8 LLIRLLKIMKMNEI
+8 
-22 LSKNL
+22 
-27 NALRNDKLKNKLLS
+27 
-41 FINEG
+41 
-46 KFERFSIDENLNIF
+46 
-60 DKQNQVLMYEDMDA
+60 MYENMDA
-74 ELIYVENAILSQTK
+74 EIAYVENAILSQTR

-135 GELNLGG
+135 EELKLGG
-142 IHLLDSEDPFAEFEL
+142 IHVLDSEDPFAEFEL

-171 LYGLFIQN
+171 LYGLFMQN
-179 NYYEKFFHQQMLNA
+179 SYYEKFFHQQMLNA

-200 INNVLNA
+200 INNVLNS
-207 KGVSI
+207 KSVSA

-260 ANLTL
+260 ANLAL

-287 NGITPDYVINNDYLN
+287 NGITPDYVINNDYADD
-302 IALKFFE
+302 ALKFFE
-309 ADIKEETMFICS
+309 VDIKERTMFLCS
-321 SLSSFEVVETLGV
+321 SCSAFEVVERLK
-334 RKNLCVILDPE
+334 RYHLCVIFDLE
-345 DPNVKLNF
+345 ESEKLNF
-353 LDDFGYI
+353 LDDFGYV
-360 KPGLFVS
+360 KSELFVS
-367 YFAYCITMALGF
+367 YFAYSLTVALGF

-390 FSKEGNSHTDGFSL
+390 LSKEGNSHTDGFSL

-417 EVEGFGGGG
+417 EVEGFGGG

-481 TNIKPHFEPPKT
+481 TSAKPYFKPPKT
-493 LTINKTQKLFDKFIF
+493 LTINKTQKLFDKFIL

-527 QNALISILNSN
+527 QNALISILNSG
-538 KDLPLEFLQ
+538 KDLSLEFLQ
-547 KVDLNIRN
+547 KVDLNIRK
-555 FNTIL
+555 FNAI
-560 INNHLLQD
+560 IANNSSMQEW
-568 GKLGH
+568 KLWH
-573 CVIKRG
+573 CLIKRG

-589 IIDEKEFLLHII
+589 IIDEKEFLLHIMV
-601 IAFAK
+601 AFAK

-625 LSRKV
+625 LSQKV